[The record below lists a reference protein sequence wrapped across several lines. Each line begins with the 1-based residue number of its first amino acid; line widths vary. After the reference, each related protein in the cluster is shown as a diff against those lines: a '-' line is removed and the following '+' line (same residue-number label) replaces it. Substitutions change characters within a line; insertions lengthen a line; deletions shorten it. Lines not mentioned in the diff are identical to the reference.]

1 MNESIIDYIII
12 GGGIAGLYAN
22 FLLSKNKNGILL
34 EKNDVFGGRI
44 LQKIFHNYNV
54 KLGSGILEDNDLNFI
69 KLIKKL
75 KIKLNSFDGG
85 IIKSFLPE
93 QMDMHKATK
102 RIKKIYKLNKKELN
116 NITTED
122 FLKKYIDN
130 DFAKQ
135 FIKNCLFRDFLKSD
149 IHYFMNYYDFYDVA
163 PYKHKSY
170 YINWDELINKLV
182 KPNCF
187 TNSNVIKIIKND
199 NIFQIITPTN
209 KYLTNKIILS
219 LTLKPLDNLL
229 KNIIDFR
236 YSDYI
241 GTVPFIRIYTWHS
254 KPYDRSKI
262 SNFNIVSNKLSKIIP
277 ITDNILMASYS
288 ENTDAIKLSKL
299 LNLDKKDQIIKV
311 QELLNELN
319 LGINNIDDILIYF
332 WKEGVHYYKPRETE
346 SFSKVFKKISNP
358 IKNIIVLGEIVSKKH
373 GNVEGSI
380 ESVNRILKK

>member
-44 LQKIFHNYNV
+44 LQKIFHNYNI

-102 RIKKIYKLNKKELN
+102 RIKKI
-116 NITTED
+116 
-122 FLKKYIDN
+122 
-130 DFAKQ
+130 
-135 FIKNCLFRDFLKSD
+135 
-149 IHYFMNYYDFYDVA
+149 
-163 PYKHKSY
+163 
-170 YINWDELINKLV
+170 
-182 KPNCF
+182 
-187 TNSNVIKIIKND
+187 
-199 NIFQIITPTN
+199 
-209 KYLTNKIILS
+209 
-219 LTLKPLDNLL
+219 
-229 KNIIDFR
+229 
-236 YSDYI
+236 
-241 GTVPFIRIYTWHS
+241 
-254 KPYDRSKI
+254 
-262 SNFNIVSNKLSKIIP
+262 
-277 ITDNILMASYS
+277 
-288 ENTDAIKLSKL
+288 
-299 LNLDKKDQIIKV
+299 
-311 QELLNELN
+311 
-319 LGINNIDDILIYF
+319 
-332 WKEGVHYYKPRETE
+332 
-346 SFSKVFKKISNP
+346 SNP